1 MLYVSTIK
9 LYREMQ
15 TKNKVLILVGVA
27 VVIGA
32 GIYFWNKKSKINSIE
47 KDIAEGGKKKSWRF
61 GDNKFTTGSQST
73 SSLGFKGETK
83 PPFQIGDKVTV
94 IQDVGAKYPSYDGV
108 TTVQDIYPFKS
119 MWIVDV
125 AKARKGDSPVN
136 AGVINS
142 V

>member
-1 MLYVSTIK
+1 M
-9 LYREMQ
+9 E

-27 VVIGA
+27 VVIGV
-32 GIYFWNKKSKINSIE
+32 GIYFWNKKSKTTSIGTGTDE
-47 KDIAEGGKKKSWRF
+47 EQQGKSWRF

-73 SSLGFKGETK
+73 SSLGFKGGTR
-83 PPFQIGDKVTV
+83 PPFEIGDKVTV

-136 AGVINS
+136 AGVITS

>member
-1 MLYVSTIK
+1 M
-9 LYREMQ
+9 E

-27 VVIGA
+27 VVIGV
-32 GIYFWNKKSKINSIE
+32 GIYIWNKKPKIKSDGRERI
-47 KDIAEGGKKKSWRF
+47 IGGHGAKRKSWRF
-61 GDNKFTTGSQST
+61 GDNKFTTGSKST
-73 SSLGFKGETK
+73 SSLGFKGGTR
-83 PPFQIGDKVTV
+83 PPFEIGDKVTV

-136 AGVINS
+136 AGVITS